1 MRMRQP
7 TKFLSNVKGILCDID
22 GTLYFKGSPIPG
34 AIETLSEL
42 RKRRKNLL
50 FLTNTD
56 SKAPETVLK
65 KLIKYGFS
73 VEEHEIFT
81 PIIALQTFLLE
92 QRDKKIFL
100 VASKDVEEE
109 FKEFSLISDDEVP
122 DYVIISDFSDDW
134 DVNRLNRA
142 FKYLLKGAKLFGTQ
156 GNRYCLNH
164 EGEPQIDTGSFV
176 RMLADAADVPYTIF
190 GKPSKNFF
198 VQALNKLGLKA
209 NECVIVGDDLES
221 DIQGAKNAGMRA
233 VLVKTGKTN
242 SYVPSKNTTKPF
254 LIIDTFKL
262 LLDYL

>member
-1 MRMRQP
+1 MRMRKP
-7 TKFLSNVKGILCDID
+7 IKVLSNVRGVLCDID

-34 AIETLSEL
+34 AIETLSKL
-42 RKRRKNLL
+42 RKAKKKLL

-56 SKAPETVLK
+56 SKAPKTVYQ
-65 KLIKYGFS
+65 KLIDYGFS

-92 QRDKKIFL
+92 NRDKKIFV
-100 VASKDVEEE
+100 VASKEVEEE
-109 FKEFSLISDDEVP
+109 FKEFNLVSDDEVP

-164 EGEPQIDTGSFV
+164 KGEPQIDTGSFV
-176 RMLADAADVPYTIF
+176 RMLADAADVACTIF
-190 GKPSKNFF
+190 GKPSKDFF
-198 VQALNKLGLKA
+198 IQALHKLGLKA
-209 NECVIVGDDLES
+209 NECVVVGDDFES
-221 DIQGAKNAGMRA
+221 DIQGAKNAGIKS
-233 VLVKTGKTN
+233 VLVKTGKKN
-242 SYVPSKNTTKPF
+242 SCVPSKKTTKPF

-262 LLDYL
+262 LLEYL